1 MKLSE
6 LVNYYNELCAW
17 TARDPQRQAM
27 QELNKMVHA
36 ADDDTLSQ
44 LAQEVSDSFDRFEAE
59 YERMKQD
66 VKDLISKHELPYLQE
81 SYRVYEEIKTAKYG
95 WYDRTFPQDIPP
107 HLREEYALTYRNIQ
121 NFNQMA
127 LDTRLNLSRETADYI
142 QTRILRHSSWQ
153 ITTMILRPGL
163 EQWVGHLVSNDPLY
177 LVDET
182 HELLQPAIE
191 QFTDQ
196 YKNRLRIYTIRE
208 SLETE
213 MFKAMPDGQFGMILA
228 YNYFNYK
235 PFEYIQKYLTELYIK
250 LRPGGT
256 LLMTYNDCDRW
267 KGVLA
272 AETRSALY
280 TPGSLILEWAKHL
293 QFEITHS
300 WHDGGP
306 WTWIELKK
314 PGEWD
319 SLRGNQTLAKVMPK
333 YRY

>member
-6 LVNYYNELCAW
+6 LVNYYNALCAW
-17 TARDPQRQAM
+17 TARDPQREAM
-27 QELNKMVHA
+27 QEINKMVHA
-36 ADDDTLSQ
+36 ANDDALAQ

-59 YERMKQD
+59 YERMKRD
-66 VKDLISKHELPYLQE
+66 VKDKITRQELPYLQE

-95 WYDRTFPQDIPP
+95 WYDRTFPKDIPP

-127 LDTRLNLSRETADYI
+127 LDTRLALSQEAHDYI
-142 QTRILRHSSWQ
+142 QSRILLHSSWQ
-153 ITTMILRPGL
+153 ITTMIIRPGL

-191 QFTDQ
+191 QFTPQ

-208 SLETE
+208 TLETE
-213 MFKAMPDGQFGMILA
+213 MFRALPDGQFGMILA

-235 PFEYIQKYLTELYIK
+235 PFEYIQAYLNELHMK

-280 TPGSLILEWAKHL
+280 TPGSLILEWAKNL
-293 QFEITHS
+293 EFEIAHTY
-300 WHDGGP
+300 HDGGP
-306 WTWIELKK
+306 WTWIEFRK
-314 PGEWD
+314 PGEWE
-319 SLRGNQTLAKVMPK
+319 SLRGNQTLAKVLPK
-333 YRY
+333 N